1 MKLTI
6 LKHWLNEA
14 MQHVSKAINGKNSL
28 PILSGIKMDVT
39 AQGVTLTASDI
50 DTTIQATIPA
60 ATEDGAQIVT
70 VDEPG
75 SVVLPAKLLVEMIKK
90 LPKEEVHIETE
101 VGFAALLK
109 SGKTKINMV
118 GMDPEEFP
126 AVPALTEER
135 SFTIAGSDIR
145 DMIRETVFA
154 VSTQETSPILTGV
167 LWQLEP
173 SKLTLLATD
182 RHRLAQTAAEVGDG
196 DNALIKFV
204 VSGKML
210 TELNKVIA
218 DDSGDVEI
226 TATQSQVL
234 FKVGRTRLYCR
245 ILDGTYPDT
254 SKIIPTAFKS
264 ELVVSTKAINAAID
278 RAFLLAREEKT
289 NIVRLETGED
299 NAVTVSSNSSGLG
312 SVSEQLEAESI
323 TGEPVR
329 ISFNSKY
336 MLDVLKVIDSEQLR
350 IGFTGPMSP
359 IIIKPVDGKDS
370 LYLILPYRTT
380 N

>member
-1 MKLTI
+1 MKITI

-14 MQHVSKAINGKNSL
+14 MQHVSKAINGKNTL

-39 AQGVTLTASDI
+39 AQGVTLTASDVE
-50 DTTIQATIPA
+50 TTIQATIPA

-135 SFTIAGSDIR
+135 SFTIAGADIR
-145 DMIRETVFA
+145 DMIKETVFA
-154 VSTQETSPILTGV
+154 VSTSEQSPILTGV

-196 DNALIKFV
+196 DNAPIKFV

-210 TELNKVIA
+210 NELIKVIP
-218 DDSGDVEI
+218 DKGDVEI

-234 FKVGRTRLYCR
+234 FEFGRTRLYCR

-289 NIVRLETGED
+289 NIVRLETVED

-323 TGEPVR
+323 TGDPVR

-336 MLDVLKVIDSEQLR
+336 MLDVLKVIDSDQIN
-350 IGFTGPMSP
+350 IGFTGPMQP

-370 LYLILPYRTT
+370 LYLILPYRTS